1 MRKFIVR
8 NPSVT
13 AEQWNGESKIFE
25 DLSQNF
31 RGLISMADDTRVVV
45 TTPDGERIARI
56 GDWIVQDASGTVFV
70 MKDDIFN
77 LKYKPLV

>member
-1 MRKFIVR
+1 
-8 NPSVT
+8 
-13 AEQWNGESKIFE
+13 
-25 DLSQNF
+25 
-31 RGLISMADDTRVVV
+31 MADDTRAVV